1 MRRRYVISY
10 DISDDKRRTHVF
22 ELLLGN
28 GDHVQFSV
36 FLADLSQRELI
47 ILRTQLCEI
56 INEREDQ
63 VLFIDLGK
71 ESRPLDESLEVVG
84 RSYQPSSR
92 SMVV

>member
-10 DISDDKRRTHVF
+10 DISDDKRRTKVF

-28 GDHVQFSV
+28 GDHVQYSV

-47 ILRTQLCEI
+47 VLRTKLLQL
-56 INEREDQ
+56 INERDDQ
-63 VLFIDLGK
+63 VLIIDLGN
-71 ESRPLDESLEVVG
+71 ERRSFDTSLEVIG

>member
-1 MRRRYVISY
+1 
-10 DISDDKRRTHVF
+10 
-22 ELLLGN
+22 
-28 GDHVQFSV
+28 
-36 FLADLSQRELI
+36 LSQRELI